1 MYRQVTCVPVLGSP
15 ELYLTL
21 RNGGYERKREPDGGR
36 RGERGRS
43 VEKPRLSGE
52 SKVREVSAK
61 CTSAI
66 PHMPRGIKSN
76 IETLVTGTWAGS
88 RGWGDVGV

>member
-1 MYRQVTCVPVLGSP
+1 MEGMSESVSLMAAGEVR
-15 ELYLTL
+15 
-21 RNGGYERKREPDGGR
+21 GGAAWRSLVSLEERSR
-36 RGERGRS
+36 
-43 VEKPRLSGE
+43 E

-88 RGWGDVGV
+88 RQSGVGGVGV